1 MYVFF
6 SSRRRHTRCALVTG
20 VQTCAL
26 PIWAMMNNSGGNSE
40 ALAAHDWA
48 GEAGARWLG
57 QLDRF
62 ESMIEPIG
70 EALLARAAYAAG
82 ERVVDIGCGGG
93 WTTRR
98 IADAVGN
105 TGLALGIDLSLDL
118 VAAASERARRTG
130 LANIRFVQGDARS
143 DEHTSE
149 LQ

>member
-1 MYVFF
+1 
-6 SSRRRHTRCALVTG
+6 
-20 VQTCAL
+20 
-26 PIWAMMNNSGGNSE
+26 MMNNSGGNSE

-62 ESMIEPIG
+62 ESMIEQIG

-98 IADAVGN
+98 IAAAVGN
-105 TGLALGIDLSLDL
+105 TGLALGLDLSPYL
-118 VAAASERARRTG
+118 VAASSDRGRRTG
-130 LANIRFVQGDARS
+130 LAHIPFVQGDAATARPAEAPFDRLFSRFRTLLFPNPHPPLPHLSRS
-143 DEHTSE
+143 
-149 LQ
+149 

>member
-1 MYVFF
+1 
-6 SSRRRHTRCALVTG
+6 
-20 VQTCAL
+20 
-26 PIWAMMNNSGGNSE
+26 MMNNSGGNSE

-98 IADAVGN
+98 IA
-105 TGLALGIDLSLDL
+105 
-118 VAAASERARRTG
+118 ASSE
-130 LANIRFVQGDARS
+130 
-143 DEHTSE
+143 EHTSE
-149 LQ
+149 LQSLTRTSYVDFCLKKKNDKTQ

>member
-1 MYVFF
+1 M
-6 SSRRRHTRCALVTG
+6 R
-20 VQTCAL
+20 
-26 PIWAMMNNSGGNSE
+26 NKSGGNSE
-40 ALAAHDWA
+40 ALAAYGWA

-98 IADAVGN
+98 IAAAVGN
-105 TGLALGIDLSLDL
+105 TGLALGLDLSPDL
-118 VAAASERARRTG
+118 VAAAREQTGRASWRERGCRY
-130 LANIRFVQGDARS
+130 V
-143 DEHTSE
+143 
-149 LQ
+149 

>member
-1 MYVFF
+1 
-6 SSRRRHTRCALVTG
+6 
-20 VQTCAL
+20 
-26 PIWAMMNNSGGNSE
+26 MMNNSGGNSE

-82 ERVVDIGCGGG
+82 DRVVDIACGGG

-98 IADAVGN
+98 IDAAVGN
-105 TGLALGIDLSLDL
+105 TGLALSRHLSPDLGSP
-118 VAAASERARRTG
+118 ASARARPTA
-130 LANIRFVQGDARS
+130 LAK
-143 DEHTSE
+143 
-149 LQ
+149 